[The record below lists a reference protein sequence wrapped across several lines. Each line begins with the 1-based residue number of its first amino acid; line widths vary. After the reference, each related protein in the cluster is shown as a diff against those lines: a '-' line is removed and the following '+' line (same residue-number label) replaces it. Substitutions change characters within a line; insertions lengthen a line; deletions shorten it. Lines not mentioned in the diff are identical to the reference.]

1 MVGEARHQH
10 VGQQCRPREAASDWV
25 LGQRRDDHPRHRGG
39 SHARRRGDD
48 RRPVGCHHRRGGCH
62 VALPF
67 DRRGRGCLRRRR
79 GLGGVLARG
88 RRLLQVASAAISATA
103 SRRTQMGRT
112 ISSRTMLARR
122 NSSFELTCSLRRNT
136 QRSGSASTRG
146 SGDLDALHG
155 QQAEVELVLLP
166 RPPLLVAAVGLVL
179 AGLLLGAGL
188 LFGRRVAHRVELL
201 AQRLEDQLLLV
212 GVDPLGLATEHMAP
226 QPLQLHHRQL
236 LELAVLL
243 QVVCRDR
250 QRVAQALLLGRDVAV
265 LFHERIA
272 LPEERVTLLREGGHQ
287 RPKIVGGHRA
297 TRVVRPAR

>member
-1 MVGEARHQH
+1 MGCSGSGAMITRGIAVVSTRVAAETIGAPSSVTTVGAGAPSRSPST
-10 VGQQCRPREAASDWV
+10 VAGA
-25 LGQRRDDHPRHRGG
+25 GG
-39 SHARRRGDD
+39 H
-48 RRPVGCHHRRGGCH
+48 
-62 VALPF
+62 
-67 DRRGRGCLRRRR
+67 LRRRD
-79 GLGGVLARG
+79 LGGVLAPG
-88 RRLLQVASAAISATA
+88 RRLL
-103 SRRTQMGRT
+103 RGGG
-112 ISSRTMLARR
+112 ARR
-122 NSSFELTCSLRRNT
+122 HLGHRVAPHPDGPHDLQPHHARPTELELRADLLAEAHPAVGLGKHARV
-136 QRSGSASTRG
+136 
-146 SGDLDALHG
+146 GDLDALHG

-166 RPPLLVAAVGLVL
+166 RPPLLIAAVGLVL

-201 AQRLEDQLLLV
+201 AQRLEDELLLV

-243 QVVCRDR
+243 QVVRRDR
-250 QRVAQALLLGRDVAV
+250 QRVAQALLLGRDVRV

-287 RPKIVGGHRA
+287 RPKIVGGRRA